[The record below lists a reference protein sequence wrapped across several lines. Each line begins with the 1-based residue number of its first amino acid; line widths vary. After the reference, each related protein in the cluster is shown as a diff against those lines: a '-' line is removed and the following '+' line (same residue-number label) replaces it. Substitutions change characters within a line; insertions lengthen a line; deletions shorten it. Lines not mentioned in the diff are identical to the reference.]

1 MYEML
6 VRVHEVSWEM
16 LGTMSK
22 MILRRAM
29 RTKWM
34 AQAPAEN
41 VSGCNRRRAA
51 TERWLL
57 TFGVDPFR
65 VEVGQS
71 GLVADVL
78 QRLRGL
84 GVHQTARPSPPC
96 RLGVHAG
103 SCSF

>member
-1 MYEML
+1 MYEMF
-6 VRVHEVSWEM
+6 VRVHEVSCEM

-34 AQAPAEN
+34 AQAPAETCQIAIWTARQHYGI
-41 VSGCNRRRAA
+41 VD
-51 TERWLL
+51 
-57 TFGVDPFR
+57 TFGIDPFR
-65 VEVGQS
+65 VEVGQG

-78 QRLRGL
+78 EGLRGL

-96 RLGVHAG
+96 RLGVHVR
-103 SCSF
+103 SSF

>member
-1 MYEML
+1 MYEIL

-34 AQAPAEN
+34 AQAPAGN
-41 VSGCNRRRAA
+41 VSECDSRRGA
-51 TERWLL
+51 TGTGLQ

-71 GLVADVL
+71 GLVTDVL

-84 GVHQTARPSPPC
+84 GVHQTARSSPPC

>member
-1 MYEML
+1 
-6 VRVHEVSWEM
+6 
-16 LGTMSK
+16 
-22 MILRRAM
+22 
-29 RTKWM
+29 M
-34 AQAPAEN
+34 AQAPGRN
-41 VSGCNRRRAA
+41 VSGCDFNRGA
-51 TERWLL
+51 TGTGLQ

-96 RLGVHAG
+96 CLGVHAG